1 MESNDEDFGVN
12 PKWACRMANRE
23 LASTVESGLSMVFP
37 SLEFGKKKKWMMK
50 KNSMEERKLK
60 RGGKEYKYA
69 NGLRHTHRGNGKR
82 HSIRLHLLMSAG
94 YIYIWLSYSYP
105 PQLLFCQFRFI

>member
-37 SLEFGKKKKWMMK
+37 SLEFGKKKEDDEEKQYGRK
-50 KNSMEERKLK
+50 EIEERWK
-60 RGGKEYKYA
+60 RV
-69 NGLRHTHRGNGKR
+69 
-82 HSIRLHLLMSAG
+82 
-94 YIYIWLSYSYP
+94 
-105 PQLLFCQFRFI
+105 